1 VDEIGGLDRALEMV
15 KERAK
20 IPASER
26 VALVPYPPRKTLV
39 EYLLNRDDETHS
51 IETALINRKIRAL
64 VGNVPIQA
72 LAHGGI
78 MRLMPFAIEVK

>member
-1 VDEIGGLDRALEMV
+1 
-15 KERAK
+15 
-20 IPASER
+20 
-26 VALVPYPPRKTLV
+26 V
-39 EYLLNRDDETHS
+39 EYLLNREDETPS
-51 IETALINRKIRAL
+51 IETAFINRKIRAL